1 MMPMSAATPTE
12 APTFFQLARRS
23 FWLLFG
29 GVFLVA
35 GLLLTLIGAGMVW
48 NEGRFAAEGVEADG
62 VVLGKT
68 IRQADAGEDRST
80 EYHVT
85 YRFTASDG
93 RVIDAS
99 DDIAFDRWE
108 ALVEEGPIT
117 VEYLAGDP
125 GQNRAAG
132 GDGAVVVYIT
142 IGIGLLALGVGL
154 SITAWTLRRLRLTHR
169 LWREG
174 LAIEGTVARVEPANV
189 TFNNRPLFRLRYE
202 YDDQGGVRHEGTSG
216 LIAWED
222 AEGWQP
228 GDRGAVRYDPRRPEQ
243 SIWIGELPLP
253 QARS

>member
-1 MMPMSAATPTE
+1 MMPMSAASPAE

-35 GLLLTLIGAGMVW
+35 GLLLTFIGAGMVW
-48 NEGRFAAEGVEADG
+48 NEGRFAGEGVDAEGV
-62 VVLGKT
+62 VIGKT
-68 IRQADAGEDRST
+68 IRQADASEDRST
-80 EYHVT
+80 EYHVS

-93 RVIDAS
+93 QVIDAS

-117 VEYLAGDP
+117 IEYLAGSP

-132 GDGAVVVYIT
+132 GDGPMILYVT
-142 IGIGLLALGVGL
+142 LGIGLLALGIGL
-154 SITAWTLRRLRLTHR
+154 AITIWQLRRLRLTHR

-174 LAIEGTVARVEPANV
+174 VAIEGTVTRVEPANV

-202 YDDQGGVRHEGTSG
+202 YGDAAGARHDATSG
-216 LIAWED
+216 LIAWEE

-228 GDRGAVRYDPRRPEQ
+228 GDRGAVRYDPRKPEL
-243 SIWIGELPLP
+243 SVWIGEGAGA